1 MSDQLVDPPNRCVQL
16 FLLAKLCNK
25 LFMNVWL
32 QIKNAIRAEQ
42 QKFQQQTD
50 SESY

>member
-1 MSDQLVDPPNRCVQL
+1 MSDQLVDLPNLGVEH

-42 QKFQQQTD
+42 QKFQQ
-50 SESY
+50 

>member
-1 MSDQLVDPPNRCVQL
+1 MSDQLVDPPNWGVEL

-25 LFMNVWL
+25 LFMNEWL

-42 QKFQQQTD
+42 QKLQQ
-50 SESY
+50 

>member
-1 MSDQLVDPPNRCVQL
+1 MSDQLVDPPNRGVGL

-25 LFMNVWL
+25 LFVNVWG

-42 QKFQQQTD
+42 QKLQQ
-50 SESY
+50 

>member
-1 MSDQLVDPPNRCVQL
+1 MLDQSVDPSNRGVEL
-16 FLLAKLCNK
+16 FLFAKRCNE

-42 QKFQQQTD
+42 QKLSQ
-50 SESY
+50 

>member
-1 MSDQLVDPPNRCVQL
+1 MSEQLVDPPNGGVQL

-25 LFMNVWL
+25 LIMNAWL

-42 QKFQQQTD
+42 QKLQQ
-50 SESY
+50 